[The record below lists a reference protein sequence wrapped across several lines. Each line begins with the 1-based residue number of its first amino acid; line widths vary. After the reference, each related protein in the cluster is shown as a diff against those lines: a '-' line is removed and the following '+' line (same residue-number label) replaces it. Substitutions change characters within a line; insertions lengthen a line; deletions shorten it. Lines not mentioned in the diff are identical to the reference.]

1 MVVETKET
9 PQTQDTPL
17 VEPEQS
23 SVDKKVAPKVK
34 TYSEAE
40 HLKAVSDEKAV
51 SGRFKTQL
59 EAITKERDTFK
70 SQIAE
75 ATANL
80 EDTKGK
86 LAELEEELETL
97 ADGNAPVAEIAKI
110 RRRIE
115 ATEAQLRKDW
125 QAKQNVLDE
134 LTKTAQGE
142 REQFAGTVAEA
153 QAMQFH
159 ADVFEVAEEYEGGDS
174 ERLTALC
181 ETIREATGKPI
192 SRESIQ
198 RVAGTLWSKK
208 GTAEDNEPDLLVDS
222 GVTSGGGGFNF
233 KEATPKAKVMEG
245 LKRDSKKPIKV
256 GGK

>member
-23 SVDKKVAPKVK
+23 SVDKKVAQKVK

-80 EDTKGK
+80 
-86 LAELEEELETL
+86 
-97 ADGNAPVAEIAKI
+97 
-110 RRRIE
+110 
-115 ATEAQLRKDW
+115 
-125 QAKQNVLDE
+125 
-134 LTKTAQGE
+134 
-142 REQFAGTVAEA
+142 
-153 QAMQFH
+153 
-159 ADVFEVAEEYEGGDS
+159 
-174 ERLTALC
+174 
-181 ETIREATGKPI
+181 
-192 SRESIQ
+192 
-198 RVAGTLWSKK
+198 
-208 GTAEDNEPDLLVDS
+208 
-222 GVTSGGGGFNF
+222 
-233 KEATPKAKVMEG
+233 
-245 LKRDSKKPIKV
+245 
-256 GGK
+256 